1 MEKKLENVKKGIEL
15 MEKFVK
21 ERRFVGKV
29 FERFAEKFEF
39 IEEMKRFFEKRYHR
53 KFRKNIFFQQPN
65 AIYEKKNYI
74 EISKNIKFI
83 VKKKKKKF
91 LKFFPEKI

>member
-29 FERFAEKFEF
+29 FERFAEKF

-65 AIYEKKNYI
+65 AIYEKKSF
-74 EISKNIKFI
+74 EISN
-83 VKKKKKKF
+83 
-91 LKFFPEKI
+91 LS

>member
-1 MEKKLENVKKGIEL
+1 

-29 FERFAEKFEF
+29 FERFAEKF

-65 AIYEKKNYI
+65 AIYEKKSFEISNLSWKKKK
-74 EISKNIKFI
+74 EISKIFPRNN
-83 VKKKKKKF
+83 
-91 LKFFPEKI
+91 LKTIRFNETDPHF